1 MVSGSVA
8 ERRISPGMN
17 PGHLLD
23 DHSKLLPA
31 VVSTEPD
38 GEVGVVPHHR
48 SVSRRCD
55 GGSGNGT
62 ERDLLR

>member
-1 MVSGSVA
+1 
-8 ERRISPGMN
+8 MN

-62 ERDLLR
+62 